1 MGEFYQTYKEEIIS
15 ILVKLFQKNEEEGKL
30 PNSFYKATGILKARI
45 HNIKKTVSPTG
56 DAGKT
61 GQLHAKD

>member
-30 PNSFYKATGILKARI
+30 PNSFYKATGILKAKQTLQ
-45 HNIKKTVSPTG
+45 KK
-56 DAGKT
+56 K
-61 GQLHAKD
+61 LHH